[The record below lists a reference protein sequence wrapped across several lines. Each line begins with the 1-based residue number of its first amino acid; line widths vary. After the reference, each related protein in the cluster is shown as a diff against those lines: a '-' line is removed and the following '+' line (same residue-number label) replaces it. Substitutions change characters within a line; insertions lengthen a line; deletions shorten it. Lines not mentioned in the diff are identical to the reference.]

1 LAALTGA
8 ALMYFFD
15 PQNGR
20 RRRALLRDRM
30 THLQRVARD
39 ARRVTARDLSARA
52 TGLQAQFH
60 RLLDSGR
67 THPSDAALH
76 DRVRAKLGRVVSHP
90 HAIDVSVRDGVVA
103 LSGPILA
110 DEAPRLLDYV
120 RGITGVRE
128 IRDLLALHAEA
139 SNVSALQGGSPRTG
153 DRFELL
159 QDKWSP
165 SARLLTGVTGIG
177 LVGRALATRGLVAK
191 AALLA
196 GSSLLLRA
204 GTNRQLAS
212 LAGLGGQTHPI
223 EVQKSILIRAP
234 LADVFEFWTRIS
246 DFPRVMSRVRE
257 VEQIDERHFHWRVA
271 GPAGAP
277 VEWTSEITRIV
288 PQELIEWR
296 CDQQSAVQHSGR
308 VRFERQGESAT
319 RVHLQLRYVPPGGA
333 LGHALA
339 CLFGADPKRSL
350 DADLMRMK
358 SMLESGKQP
367 HDAAQRRA
375 AAETRRAQRGP

>member
-1 LAALTGA
+1 
-8 ALMYFFD
+8 MYLFD

-52 TGLQAQFH
+52 TGLHAQLH
-60 RLLDSGR
+60 RLFPSNR
-67 THPSDAALH
+67 THPSDAALT
-76 DRVRAKLGRVVSHP
+76 DRVRAKLGRIVSHP

-103 LSGPILA
+103 LNGPILA
-110 DEAPRLLDYV
+110 DEAPRLLAYV
-120 RGITGVRE
+120 RDITGVRE
-128 IRDLLALHAEA
+128 VQDLLALHAEA
-139 SNVSALQGGSPRTG
+139 GNVSALQGGTPRTG

-159 QDKWSP
+159 QDNWSP
-165 SARLLTGVTGIG
+165 SARLLTGIAGVG

-204 GTNRQLAS
+204 GANRQLAS

-234 LADVFEFWTRIS
+234 LAEVFEFWTRVN
-246 DFPRVMSRVRE
+246 DFPQFMSRVRA
-257 VEQIDERHFHWRVA
+257 VEQIDERHSHWRVA

-296 CDQQSAVQHSGR
+296 CDEQSTVQHSGR
-308 VRFERQGESAT
+308 VRFESQGEGAT

-339 CLFGADPKRSL
+339 CLFGADPKRTL

-375 AAETRRAQRGP
+375 AVETRRAQRGL